1 MAKYDV
7 TYKCTHEGTVELFG
21 KTTDRMKKIE
31 WMETT
36 LCPECYAREQAQK
49 ANKGMQIEEVE
60 MLYSEYKNNFSNC
73 QTLPNSYDSKTKTIT
88 VLVPVEVEEVE
99 EVTVAEET
107 TETTVVENATV
118 ETTEEIITIEQ
129 ISEMARSTVENAKK
143 VVAMP
148 IEKLEAIVQ
157 DLENKINATEN
168 PAERLL
174 KSLKESKEMI
184 DLIKRYKAQQ

>member
-73 QTLPNSYDSKTKTIT
+73 QTLPNSYDSKAKTIV

-99 EVTVAEET
+99 TVEVTEV
-107 TETTVVENATV
+107 TEV
-118 ETTEEIITIEQ
+118 TEVIVTIEQ
-129 ISEMARSTVENAKK
+129 IAEKARGSVENAKK

-157 DLENKINATEN
+157 DLENKINTTSN

-174 KSLKESKEMI
+174 INLKESIEMI

>member
-31 WMETT
+31 WLETT

-73 QTLPNSYDSKTKTIT
+73 QALPNSYDSKTKTIT

-107 TETTVVENATV
+107 TETT
-118 ETTEEIITIEQ
+118 EEIITIEQ
-129 ISEMARSTVENAKK
+129 IAEKARGSVENAKK
-143 VVAMP
+143 VAKKP
-148 IEKLEAIVQ
+148 KGIYRN
-157 DLENKINATEN
+157 D
-168 PAERLL
+168 
-174 KSLKESKEMI
+174 
-184 DLIKRYKAQQ
+184 

>member
-88 VLVPVEVEEVE
+88 VLVPVEVEEV
-99 EVTVAEET
+99 V
-107 TETTVVENATV
+107 ETTVVENATV
-118 ETTEEIITIEQ
+118 ETTEEIVTIEQ
-129 ISEMARSTVENAKK
+129 IAEMARSTVENAKK

-148 IEKLEAIVQ
+148 IEKLESIVKN
-157 DLENKINATEN
+157 LEDKINTTSN
-168 PAERLL
+168 PAEKMLTA
-174 KSLKESKEMI
+174 LKESKEMI

>member
-7 TYKCTHEGTVELFG
+7 TYKCAHEGTVELFG

-31 WMETT
+31 WMEEN
-36 LCPECYAREQAQK
+36 LCPECFAREQAQK
-49 ANKGMQIEEVE
+49 ANMGNQIEEVE

-99 EVTVAEET
+99 EVAVAEET
-107 TETTVVENATV
+107 T

-129 ISEMARSTVENAKK
+129 IAEKARGSVENAKK

-174 KSLKESKEMI
+174 INLKESIEMI